1 MEFAGLNYIAI
12 MVAGVASFAFGS
24 VYYMTLAKRWMA
36 ALGKSEEQIK
46 ADGGMK
52 PAVFVVTAIAQFIM
66 AWVLAGIIGHLGT
79 GQVNPVNGLISGAF
93 VWFGFVLTT
102 QLVNHGYQGA
112 TKSLTVIDCGHWLGV
127 LLVQGLVI
135 GLFGV

>member
-12 MVAGVASFAFGS
+12 MVATVASFAFGS
-24 VYYMTLAKRWMA
+24 VYYMTLAKPWMA
-36 ALGKSEEQIK
+36 ALGKTEEQIR

-52 PAVFVVTAIAQFIM
+52 PSVFVLTAIAQLVM

-79 GQVNPVNGLISGAF
+79 GQVTPVNGLISGAF
-93 VWFGFVLTT
+93 IWFGFVVTT
-102 QLVNHGYQGA
+102 QLINHGYQGQK
-112 TKSLTVIDCGHWLGV
+112 KSLTVIDCGHWLGV
-127 LLVQGLVI
+127 LLIQGLVI

>member
-12 MVAGVASFAFGS
+12 AVAAAASFAFGS
-24 VYYMTLAKRWMA
+24 VYYMTLAKRWMTA
-36 ALGKSEEQIK
+36 VGKTEEQIK
-46 ADGGMK
+46 ADGGMTPK
-52 PAVFVVTAIAQFIM
+52 VFAVTAVAQLIM

-79 GQVNPVNGLISGAF
+79 GQVTPVNGLISGAF

-102 QLVNHGYQGA
+102 QVINHGYQGA
-112 TKSLTVIDCGHWLGV
+112 KKSLTVIYSGHWLGV

>member
-1 MEFAGLNYIAI
+1 MDFAGLNYVAI
-12 MVAGVASFAFGS
+12 PVAAIASFAFGS
-24 VYYMTLAKRWMA
+24 IYYMTLAKRWMA
-36 ALGKSEEQIK
+36 AVGKTEEDIK

-52 PAVFVVTAIAQFIM
+52 PSVFIITFIAQLAM

-79 GQVNPVNGLISGAF
+79 GKVTPVNGLISAAF

-102 QLVNHGYQGA
+102 QLINHGYQGA
-112 TKSLTVIDCGHWLGV
+112 KKSLTVIDSGHWLGV
-127 LLVQGLVI
+127 LLVQGVVI